1 MSEHE
6 RSTRVNVPAEA
17 AFRVVSSLDSIPQF
31 VPHIKEIR
39 EDHADEIFGVAEVDG
54 RRWEFSGFF
63 RVSPETRRIDWGS
76 DGTPGYRGWM
86 EMSSVGD
93 QACEIKVHISMDSAA
108 TEVPPGRPGF
118 AGDRIERGLDGVLN
132 QIKRLLEE
140 QHAGELVGQQ
150 R

>member
-93 QACEIKVHISMDSAA
+93 QACEIRFTSRWIPRPQRCRPA
-108 TEVPPGRPGF
+108 GR
-118 AGDRIERGLDGVLN
+118 VLPAIALN
-132 QIKRLLEE
+132 
-140 QHAGELVGQQ
+140 AVWMAC
-150 R
+150 